1 MSEPLPSSV
10 EELAGLVIELR
21 AANAGLREVIAAQAE
36 RIAAQ
41 DAALAALAAA
51 LVELKQ
57 RLGKDSSTS
66 NKPPSSDSPY
76 RKPER
81 RSSRRSSGREPGK
94 QKGAPGSAM
103 PLVDNPNE
111 TFVSDPGCCADCGTD
126 LSAAPVTSTARR
138 QVTDVRPPPPPWVT
152 EYQIITRACPCCA
165 ARTPGAAP
173 AGVTGRAHY
182 GPGVLA
188 RAAELLC
195 GHYLPVARAARLM
208 GSMLGVSPSTG
219 FMAGVRTRA
228 ARLLEQE
235 FLPRV
240 RELLR
245 AVGVLHVDETPVRAD
260 GGLAYV
266 HAASTEFLTAMH
278 TGGRTTD
285 DIDAGQVLPGYT
297 GTIVRDGYA
306 GYVHLIDAHHA
317 WCGAHLIRDLAA
329 FHRVDPDGQ
338 FWAAAMADT
347 LTDAHHRAQAARAAG
362 HDSLDPEVLT
372 GIRRRYRGAMH
383 AGISD
388 NTARAGPLAKDALTL
403 AKRFR
408 NHEDMILRFVVDLA
422 VPFTNN
428 QSERDVRPAKIQQR
442 TSGGCWRTL
451 TGVAEFAVVQSYL
464 STATKWGLDSFHVLT
479 QLFTTGA
486 WLPPAAT
493 PG

>member
-1 MSEPLPSSV
+1 MSEPVPFSV
-10 EELAGLVIELR
+10 EGLAGLVVELR

-41 DAALAALAAA
+41 ATELA
-51 LVELKQ
+51 ELKQ

-66 NKPPSSDSPY
+66 NRPPSSDSPY

-81 RSSRRSSGREPGK
+81 RSSRRSAGRDPGK
-94 QKGAPGSAM
+94 QQGAPGSAM

-111 TFVSDPGCCADCGTD
+111 TIICEPDSCADCGAD
-126 LSAAPVTSTARR
+126 LRGARMIGTARR
-138 QVTDVRPPPPPWVT
+138 QITDVLAPPPPWVT
-152 EYQIITRACPCCA
+152 EYRIITRACPCCA
-165 ARTPGAAP
+165 ARTSGEAP
-173 AGVTGRAHY
+173 AGVTGRAQY
-182 GPGVLA
+182 GPGVLG

-195 GHYLPVARAARLM
+195 GHYLPVARAAGLM
-208 GSMLGVSPSTG
+208 ASMLGVSVSTG
-219 FMAGVRTRA
+219 FMAGVRGRA
-228 ARLLEQE
+228 ARLLERE

-245 AVGVLHVDETPVRAD
+245 QVGVLHVDETPVRAD

-278 TGGRTTD
+278 TGGRTKN
-285 DIDAGQVLPGYT
+285 DIDAGKILPGYT
-297 GTIVRDGYA
+297 GTIVRDGYV

-317 WCGAHLIRDLAA
+317 WCGAHLLRDLAA
-329 FHRVDPDGQ
+329 FHRADPQGQ
-338 FWAAAMADT
+338 LWAAAMANT
-347 LTDAHHRAQAARAAG
+347 LTDAHHHAQAARAAG
-362 HDSLDPEVLT
+362 HDSLDPDVLSA
-372 GIRRRYRGAMH
+372 IRRRYRGATT

-388 NTARAGPLAKDALTL
+388 NTARAGPLANDALTL

-408 NHEDMILRFVVDLA
+408 NHEDMILRFVADLA

-451 TGVAEFAVVQSYL
+451 TGVADFAIVQSYL
-464 STATKWGLDSFHVLT
+464 STATKWGLDTLDVLER
-479 QLFTTGA
+479 LFTTGP
-486 WLPPAAT
+486 WIPSTLTPA
-493 PG
+493 